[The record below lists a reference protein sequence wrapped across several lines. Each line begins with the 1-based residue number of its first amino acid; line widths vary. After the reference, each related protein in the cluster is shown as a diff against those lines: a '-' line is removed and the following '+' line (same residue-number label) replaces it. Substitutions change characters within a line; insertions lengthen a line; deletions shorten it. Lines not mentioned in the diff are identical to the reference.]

1 MTDPNAEEPDGFSE
15 GIEESKGD
23 PRVLLALNAL
33 LSLLFGYTVVF
44 GLSFADLWTFSA
56 VNVLTTAIMLFALT
70 YVVVLR

>member
-23 PRVLLALNAL
+23 PRVLLVLNAL
-33 LSLLFGYTVVF
+33 LSLVFGYTIVF
-44 GLSFADLWTFSA
+44 GLSFVGLWTFSV
-56 VNVLTTAIMLFALT
+56 VNMLTAAIMLFALT